1 MLEKIPM
8 KIKLIVFAI
17 ALIIAIIVV
26 GNDRGLFG
34 NRVTNGTTSNQGS
47 INAP

>member
-8 KIKLIVFAI
+8 KIKLIVFVI

-26 GNDRGLFG
+26 GKDRGLFD
-34 NRVTNGTTSNQGS
+34 NRFTTGTTTNQGS
-47 INAP
+47 ISAP